1 MLTGTRAHRHI
12 QAQEGRNSG
21 PQGAHME
28 RTSLSLKSSKETGTR
43 RQEGSTSRRDQ
54 RNKINVTRNQRETED
69 QEEESQETLYSN
81 TGLVQEQEIE
91 DKRVGGTPGPPPPPG
106 GAAQQQA

>member
-1 MLTGTRAHRHI
+1 MHTGTRAHRHI
-12 QAQEGRNSG
+12 QAQEGRNTG

-69 QEEESQETLYSN
+69 QEEESQRTLYS
-81 TGLVQEQEIE
+81 
-91 DKRVGGTPGPPPPPG
+91 KHRPSA
-106 GAAQQQA
+106 GAGD

>member
-1 MLTGTRAHRHI
+1 
-12 QAQEGRNSG
+12 
-21 PQGAHME
+21 ME
-28 RTSLSLKSSKETGTR
+28 RMSLLLKSSKETGTR
-43 RQEGSTSRRDQ
+43 RQEGSMSRRDQ

-91 DKRVGGTPGPPPPPG
+91 DKRVGGTPGPPPPG